1 MGAGGGCVVTLTAP
15 PGAAEGSIAPAGGC
29 PANFFTS
36 RKWTFERDK
45 LIVRDHKGEPLAEMS
60 FAAGR
65 FQGNA
70 AGGGSVTLARP

>member
-1 MGAGGGCVVTLTAP
+1 MTLTAP
-15 PGAAEGSIAPAGGC
+15 GRRGRLYRTGGWLSGE
-29 PANFFTS
+29 FLYS

-65 FQGNA
+65 FQGNG
-70 AGGGSVTLARP
+70 AGGGSVALARP